1 MEPSY
6 RLIQPQANRSFVFK
20 LEPFGL
26 TTRWHYHPEIE
37 LIYFMEG
44 KTSAVIGE
52 GFQEFEEG
60 DLVLLGANFPH
71 VLQESK
77 EFIRQH
83 PEIAPFGLI
92 VQFTDTFLGNDFILK
107 PELKPIQTL
116 LSKAKR
122 GLKFHKTSIEKVSE
136 SLHKM
141 HYLNDTRKLISLLD
155 VLTELAETAEFDYL
169 TPKDYFYDHTQD
181 EERMVRVN
189 EYVYKHFADTIT
201 IADVAKVANMTE
213 SSFCRYFK
221 SRTLKHFTRFLNE
234 VRVSHACK
242 VLRNG
247 QSVTDA
253 FFESGFNN
261 QSYFNQQFKKIQ
273 KMTPM
278 DYQKWKLKGVNP
290 VKPKEAPISSNTPSL

>member
-26 TTRWHYHPEIE
+26 HTRWHYHPEAE

-44 KTSAVIGE
+44 RTSAVIGE
-52 GFQEFEEG
+52 SFQEFEEG
-60 DLVLLGANFPH
+60 DLVLLGADFPH

-77 EFIRQH
+77 EFVRQY
-83 PEIAPFGLI
+83 PTVAPFGLI
-92 VQFTDTFLGNDFILK
+92 IQFTDTFLGADFLHK
-107 PELKPIQTL
+107 PELKPIQL
-116 LSKAKR
+116 LLHRAKR
-122 GLKFHKTSIEKVSE
+122 GLKFRKKAVEGVCET
-136 SLHKM
+136 LQQM
-141 HYLNDTRKLISLLD
+141 HSLNDTRKLISLLD
-155 VLTELAETAEFDYL
+155 VLVSLAESADFDYL
-169 TPKDYFYDHTQD
+169 TPKDYYYDHTQD
-181 EERMVRVN
+181 EDRMVKVN
-189 EYVYKHFADTIT
+189 EFVYKHFADKIT

-234 VRVSHACK
+234 VRISHACK

-261 QSYFNQQFKKIQ
+261 QSYFNQQFKKIL
-273 KMTPM
+273 KMTPKE
-278 DYQKWKLKGVNP
+278 YQQWKLKAVNP
-290 VKPKEAPISSNTPSL
+290 VDTPKPAISSDTSLL

>member
-26 TTRWHYHPEIE
+26 HTRWHYHPEIE
-37 LIYFMEG
+37 LIYFIEG
-44 KTSAVIGE
+44 RTSAVIGE
-52 GFQEFEEG
+52 CFQEFEEG

-77 EFIRQH
+77 EFIRLH

-92 VQFTDTFLGNDFILK
+92 IQFTDTFLGVDFMQK
-107 PELKPIQTL
+107 PELKPIQSL
-116 LSKAKR
+116 LYRAKR
-122 GLKFHKTSIEKVSE
+122 GIKFHTKSVNEVSHA
-136 SLHKM
+136 LDQM
-141 HYLNDTRKLISLLD
+141 PNLNDTRKLILLLD
-155 VLTELAETAEFDYL
+155 VLVKLAESTDYDYL

-181 EERMVRVN
+181 EDRMVRVN
-189 EYVYKHFADTIT
+189 EYVYKHFADKIT
-201 IADVAKVANMTE
+201 ISDVAKVANMTE

-261 QSYFNQQFKKIQ
+261 QSYFNQQFKKIL
-273 KMTPM
+273 KMTPK
-278 DYQKWKLKGVNP
+278 DYQNWKLKGVNP
-290 VKPKEAPISSNTPSL
+290 VKVLKETTID